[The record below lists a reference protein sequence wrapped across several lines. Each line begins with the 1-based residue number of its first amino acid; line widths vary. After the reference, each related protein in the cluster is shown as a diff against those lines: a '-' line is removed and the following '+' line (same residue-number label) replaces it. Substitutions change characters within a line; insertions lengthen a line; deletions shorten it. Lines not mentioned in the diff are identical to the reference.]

1 MIFNYEL
8 QTAALFAGLLS
19 YAAWTL
25 YRWHTDPLFKNF
37 CLLDLIAED
46 GRLSSRK
53 FMEVGSFL
61 IASAVVVV
69 VTVRGTVSWEWI
81 AGYCSV
87 FVLGRAVGQSVHAY
101 QSINQ
106 NRNRGGGDPRECDDD
121 EDRPPAR
128 PRRESIIK

>member
-1 MIFNYEL
+1 MIFSYEW
-8 QTAALFAGLLS
+8 QTAAMFAGLLL
-19 YAAWTL
+19 YAVWVL
-25 YRWHTDPLFKNF
+25 YRWHTEPAFKGF

-46 GRLSSRK
+46 GKLSSRK
-53 FMEVGSFL
+53 FMEMGSFL

-101 QSINQ
+101 QSINS
-106 NRNRGGGDPRECDDD
+106 NRNRTSGDPRDCDDD
-121 EDRPPAR
+121 DEREPAR
-128 PRRESIIK
+128 PRRASVMK